1 MKTDITYENF
11 PKETVVFRDD
21 AVGFYT
27 DMAEYLTNKCTFL
40 LSDRGDQETINLK
53 CEKGTLDIIA
63 KNRSGSITLFE
74 EKNGN
79 HMNFDM
85 PKKFDSRYLK
95 MLNADYN
102 NYKFYKLEMIN
113 NDPNQI
119 QASWGRIGDK
129 ESKAYNPYTL
139 SSAIIKASEKLAKGY
154 QDFSEIY
161 YDDEINPQDYVKQE
175 DKDGNK
181 ENKENS
187 PSKTSKPKRRTKNV
201 IAAEELY
208 NQLLNYSKKVIREN
222 FYAKPK
228 ITKKMIDTCQNLFN
242 SLQATEDIAE
252 FNKIL
257 KELML
262 TAERRITKSD
272 SVGRYFAETKGDF
285 QPIIDR
291 EESILMSM
299 QVVNIATKEQKTF
312 PDWINVKLATEKE
325 KETVLNNL
333 DSHQKA
339 KVVKVYRIENT
350 QTSERFKKYTKENN
364 IKTKKLLWHG
374 SRNENWLSIANKGLL
389 LNPDAV
395 ITGKMYGNGIYFSTD
410 SDKSYGYTSGGY
422 WNGGHSNT
430 RFMALYETAYG
441 TPEYE
446 HGWRTY
452 TKEMLQSLGKD
463 CVHALGQ
470 HNGGTSL
477 RRDEI
482 IFFDESAINL
492 KYLVEFDNSKTK

>member
-1 MKTDITYENF
+1 MKVEIKYENF
-11 PKETVVFRDD
+11 PKETVNFRDD

-40 LSDRGDQETINLK
+40 LSDRGDQEIIHLK
-53 CEKGTLDIIA
+53 CEKGTLDILA
-63 KNRSGSITLFE
+63 KNRSDSITLFE
-74 EKNGN
+74 EKDGN
-79 HMNFDM
+79 HMNFEM
-85 PKKFDSRYLK
+85 PEKFDSRYLK

-161 YDDEINPQDYVKQE
+161 YDDEINPQDYVNQE
-175 DKDGNK
+175 GKDENSGNK
-181 ENKENS
+181 ENGTVEI
-187 PSKTSKPKRRTKNV
+187 SKTKRRTKNV
-201 IAAEELY
+201 IATEDLY
-208 NQLLNYSKKVIREN
+208 NQLLSYSKKVIREN

-228 ITKKMIDTCQNLFN
+228 ITKKMIDKCQELFN
-242 SLQATEDIAE
+242 KLQATEDVKD
-252 FNKIL
+252 FNKVL

-262 TAERRITKSD
+262 TAERRITKND

-299 QVVNIATKEQKTF
+299 QVVNIATKEQTTF

-325 KETVLNNL
+325 KDVVLNNL
-333 DSHQKA
+333 DRRQRA
-339 KVVKVYRIENT
+339 KVVKVYKIENT
-350 QTSERFKKYTKENN
+350 QTAERFKKYTKENN

-374 SRNENWLSIANKGLL
+374 SKNENWLSIANKGLL

-422 WNGGHSNT
+422 WSGGHSDT

-446 HGWRTY
+446 HGWKTY
-452 TKEMLQSLGKD
+452 TKQMLKDLGKD

-470 HNGGTSL
+470 SNGGTSL

-482 IFFDESAINL
+482 IFFDESAINM
-492 KYLVEFDNSKTK
+492 KYLVEFDNSK